1 MKPPV
6 KNSSILYLTY
16 DGLGDPLGQSQIIP
30 YLNGLAEKGWRF
42 WVLSFEKN
50 RDFKETL
57 LHENINWKPL
67 RYHKS
72 PPVLSTLYDIFCLR
86 KEAQKIV
93 QNNNIKLVHCRSYIT
108 SLVGLWLKRKYDIKF
123 IFDMRGFW
131 VDEKLES
138 GNWDSPIFKPIY
150 QYFKIMEKEFILH
163 ADQIVSLT
171 NVGKDFIVDSFNIS
185 SFKVKVIPTC
195 VDFSHFKRLN
205 TSEKENIRQELGFSN
220 NEHIFIY
227 SGSLGGNYPVDDLMN
242 YYNALSKGYDNSKLL
257 VISKQHRL
265 IPDYKGII
273 KMEAEHYEMPKY
285 LSAGDTGIIFYK
297 TGFSNVGRCPTK
309 FAEYIACGLDVEY
322 PEKYGDLNNIKGYD
336 MVKKYYR
343 LLTGI
348 ESYHGLYKS
357 LMEESK
363 QEDPQDLKLVEVE
376 K

>member
-1 MKPPV
+1 MNTSKKV
-6 KNSSILYLTY
+6 GHILFLTY
-16 DGLGDPLGQSQIIP
+16 DGLTDPLGQSQILP

-50 RDFKETL
+50 RDFKETP

-86 KEAQKIV
+86 KKAQKIV

-150 QYFKIMEKEFILH
+150 QYFKNMEKEFIRH

-171 NVGKDFIVDSFNIS
+171 NVGKDFLVDSFNIS
-185 SFKVKVIPTC
+185 PSKVKVIPTC

-205 TSEKENIRQELGFSN
+205 TSERENIRKELGFLN
-220 NEHIFIY
+220 NDHVFIY

-242 YYNALSKGYDNSKLL
+242 YYNVLSKNYDNSKLL

-265 IPDYKGII
+265 MPDGKGII
-273 KMEAEHYEMPKY
+273 KMEAEHNEMPKY
-285 LSAGDTGIIFYK
+285 LSAADTGIIFYK
-297 TGFSNVGRCPTK
+297 TGFSNIGRCPTK

-322 PEKYGDLNNIKGYD
+322 PVKYGDLNNIKGYD
-336 MVKKYYR
+336 MVKKYY
-343 LLTGI
+343 G
-348 ESYHGLYKS
+348 
-357 LMEESK
+357 
-363 QEDPQDLKLVEVE
+363 
-376 K
+376 